1 MTKNENEYL
10 AKLKFI
16 AEVDEQR
23 LTNSI
28 NETKSKIQELKNWL
42 SRPYAKKD
50 TRYDDTK
57 AELEKQKTI
66 LKDQQL
72 RLQKMQAQHDN
83 QIYKL
88 KENAARKQQKLEQE
102 AAKQQLKIAQD
113 TQKQQQKLE
122 QEALRRKEQ
131 ALQNQ
136 LKAELKYQKEL
147 LNGNQQTQAAA
158 KKQLTTAQQANSVA
172 SRQVN
177 SVYRQT
183 GNEDFYNSSQQLIS
197 NYKTEKAYQLEKLNL
212 QNQLNQKLQE
222 ERLLKQQQNENYKQ
236 QMTLMRDIQSNER
249 KIISLGQEK
258 GSQNVKEINQLKE
271 KTLAQV
277 NELKAIQQTVP
288 LTKQQEQ
295 AIARAKSQ
303 QERLTIEAQETAK
316 AMKTTQSHAKSLGE
330 YMKNVANYVAL
341 YQILNAIQQA
351 MRNAYETILQ
361 LDTAFTDIQM
371 VTGYS
376 ETQIGDLSQEYNEL
390 AKQMGATTQEVAEG
404 ATEWLRQGKTIEETT
419 ELLKSSM
426 TLSKVGA
433 MESAEATEL
442 LTSTLNGY
450 KYSAEEAMGIVDK
463 VSAIDMA
470 AATSSEELMTALSR
484 TANSADDAGISFD
497 KLLAM
502 IGTVSSVTR
511 KSASTIGESF
521 KTIFSRM
528 SNVAAGKDIDDEGE
542 TLNDVEETLERMGI
556 ALRDSQYEWRNFE
569 DVLDE
574 VAEKWDAFNNTQQS
588 QIATAIAGRIML
600 PCARTHL
607 KNVA

>member
-10 AKLKFI
+10 AKLKFV

-28 NETKSKIQELKNWL
+28 NETKSKIQELRNWL

-147 LNGNQQTQAAA
+147 LNGNQQTQAAT

-197 NYKTEKAYQLEKLNL
+197 NYKAEKAYQLEKLNL

-222 ERLLKQQQNENYKQ
+222 ERVLKQQQNENYKQ

-303 QERLTIEAQETAK
+303 QEKLTIEAQETAK

-404 ATEWLRQGKTIEETT
+404 ATEWFNESRDHVKVL
-419 ELLKSSM
+419 ELL
-426 TLSKVGA
+426 
-433 MESAEATEL
+433 
-442 LTSTLNGY
+442 
-450 KYSAEEAMGIVDK
+450 
-463 VSAIDMA
+463 
-470 AATSSEELMTALSR
+470 
-484 TANSADDAGISFD
+484 
-497 KLLAM
+497 
-502 IGTVSSVTR
+502 
-511 KSASTIGESF
+511 
-521 KTIFSRM
+521 
-528 SNVAAGKDIDDEGE
+528 E
-542 TLNDVEETLERMGI
+542 T
-556 ALRDSQYEWRNFE
+556 
-569 DVLDE
+569 
-574 VAEKWDAFNNTQQS
+574 
-588 QIATAIAGRIML
+588 
-600 PCARTHL
+600 P
-607 KNVA
+607 

>member
-1 MTKNENEYL
+1 MIENDYI
-10 AKLKFI
+10 AKLKI
-16 AEVDEQR
+16 VAENDEKKLQI
-23 LTNSI
+23 SI
-28 NETKSKIQELKNWL
+28 NETKEEIRKLQKWLKDNPLTWN
-42 SRPYAKKD
+42 YKD
-50 TRYDDTK
+50 EQDRLKTLQNK
-57 AELEKQKTI
+57 LEKQEAQLAKVKAKYDAQI
-66 LKDQQL
+66 LKQE
-72 RLQKMQAQHDN
+72 QKMNAESVKLAEQAS
-83 QIYKL
+83 K
-88 KENAARKQQKLEQE
+88 
-102 AAKQQLKIAQD
+102 
-113 TQKQQQKLE
+113 QKQKIE
-122 QEALRRKEQ
+122 NDALKAKEQ
-131 ALQNQ
+131 ALQRQ
-136 LKAELKYQKEL
+136 LKMELRYQQEL
-147 LNGNQQTQAAA
+147 LKGNSQTQAAA
-158 KKQLTTAQQANSVA
+158 KKQRDEATNAVRGASLHVTNVA
-172 SRQVN
+172 KQTGSSDLALQSQSLSKQYKDELNYQKQKLLMQNQVN
-177 SVYRQT
+177 QAV
-183 GNEDFYNSSQQLIS
+183 QQ
-197 NYKTEKAYQLEKLNL
+197 
-212 QNQLNQKLQE
+212 
-222 ERLLKQQQNENYKQ
+222 ERLIKQQQNENYRQ

-258 GSQNVKEINQLKE
+258 GNQNVKEINQLKE

-303 QERLTIEAQETAK
+303 QEKLTIETQETAK

-351 MRNAYETILQ
+351 VRNAYETILQ

-376 ETQIGDLSQEYNEL
+376 ESQIGDLSQEYNEL

-404 ATEWLRQGKTIEETT
+404 ATEWLRQGKSIEETT

-574 VAEKWDAFNNTQQS
+574 VASKWDAFNNTQQS